1 MSQLNIQNINHE
13 SNGPLLHKKCTFTF
27 TFQSESHF
35 TFYHQEHV
43 SQWWE
48 HINLATTWRAKLK
61 GAHEHSRRLK
71 FAKTKNPHAIHTKYG
86 YDSHWGLL
94 PYDNHG
100 WKCDLNE
107 PCTLLVNVFSKPEAF
122 LYICL
127 FFNVLN
133 SLFKD
138 IHTREK
144 QHLSLMYAMYSKMS
158 KRKIPS
164 YTHFSC
170 TWYKGFTLGKIY
182 K

>member
-71 FAKTKNPHAIHTKYG
+71 FAKTHMQSIPSMDMIVIEDYYHMTTMDENVNWMNLAH
-86 YDSHWGLL
+86 LL
-94 PYDNHG
+94 SMFS
-100 WKCDLNE
+100 LNMR
-107 PCTLLVNVFSKPEAF
+107 PFF
-122 LYICL
+122 YICL
-127 FFNVLN
+127 SFNVLN
-133 SLFKD
+133 SLF
-138 IHTREK
+138 
-144 QHLSLMYAMYSKMS
+144 
-158 KRKIPS
+158 
-164 YTHFSC
+164 
-170 TWYKGFTLGKIY
+170 
-182 K
+182 